1 MLWTAF
7 DGWGEA
13 YDRTT
18 DASARAALRQ
28 TFLMSTEALQ
38 RSSFR
43 DQAAEVIR
51 ARIVSG
57 QFAPG
62 EIYSAKTIAEQLGVS
77 ATPIREAML
86 DLANAGL
93 VEPIRNR
100 GFRILTMEDK
110 DLDEV
115 RELRLL
121 LEPPAMT
128 MVVERATDA
137 ELEALTPAV
146 EAIEAA
152 ARARDVASFLIS
164 DKRFHSAL
172 LELADNE
179 RLARLVDQ
187 LRDQTRL
194 LGLEPLAG
202 EGKLFDSAHEHR
214 ELLDLLRA
222 RKGAAAAELMRVHV
236 EHTRG
241 LWAGLPEGESG

>member
-1 MLWTAF
+1 
-7 DGWGEA
+7 
-13 YDRTT
+13 
-18 DASARAALRQ
+18 
-28 TFLMSTEALQ
+28 MSTESLQ
-38 RSSFR
+38 RSSLR
-43 DQAAEVIR
+43 GQAAEVIR

-62 EIYSAKTIAEQLGVS
+62 EIYSANTIAEQLGVS

-115 RELRLL
+115 GELRLL
-121 LEPPAMT
+121 LEPSAML
-128 MVVERATDA
+128 MVVERAEDA

-146 EAIEAA
+146 EKIEATA
-152 ARARDVASFLIS
+152 EERDVAAFLVA

-172 LELADNE
+172 LELTRNE
-179 RLARLVDQ
+179 RLARLVGQ

-194 LGLEPLAG
+194 LGLQPLAF
-202 EGKLFDSAHEHR
+202 EGKLFASAHEHR
-214 ELLDLLRA
+214 ELLEHLCA
-222 RKGAAAAELMRVHV
+222 RDGAAAEKLMRSHV

-241 LWAGLPEGESG
+241 LWAGIPEADGD